1 MDSLQDGFSKNSQKA
16 IMKTLAQVDVFSYP
30 ASIQNVCIKYLAAI
44 SRSSP
49 SGTNVV
55 GSYYHIFYLYNF

>member
-30 ASIQNVCIKYLAAI
+30 ASIQDVCIKYLAAI
-44 SRSSP
+44 SRSFP
-49 SGTNVV
+49 SGTNVE
-55 GSYYHIFYLYNF
+55 SYYHIFYLYNF